1 MNYSLIDN
9 YNKIQILTNKFKLN
23 TKMSIE
29 VADQLNQE
37 SAMEK
42 LNDDD
47 MRSSQQDLNAS
58 KTLLSQNKQRSLNAE
73 QDAQNNTTVMS
84 KMSQDATVV
93 AE

>member
-1 MNYSLIDN
+1 
-9 YNKIQILTNKFKLN
+9 
-23 TKMSIE
+23 MSIE